1 MNGTLSL
8 ILSASVLIGFA
19 VAAVAPPPS
28 RPVAG
33 WVQVGVGLV
42 APLSFCFVMALT
54 SAGERDAGAIAMW
67 VLATSLATLLWVLRA
82 PGGEDEPGEGGD
94 DDGGIGRGGPRGG
107 PGTPDDGL
115 TWDWDR
121 FETEF
126 ASYAAGAR
134 DRELITTA
142 R

>member
-1 MNGTLSL
+1 MNGTLSI
-8 ILSASVLIGFA
+8 ILSASILVGFA
-19 VAAVAPPPS
+19 AAAVAPAPS
-28 RPVAG
+28 RPVRG
-33 WVQVGVGLV
+33 WVQITVGLV
-42 APLSFCFVMALT
+42 APLAFCFVMALT
-54 SAGERDAGAIAMW
+54 SAGHREAGSIAMW
-67 VLATSLATLLWVLRA
+67 VLAASLATLLWVLRA
-82 PGGEDEPGEGGD
+82 PNGEDEPGEGGD

-126 ASYAAGAR
+126 ASYVAGAG
-134 DRELITTA
+134 DRESTTIL